1 MEAHLNELTL
11 TPNQCDEYYLQRTR
25 QIREMLTKLQVSDGD
40 IRYEF
45 RIEYPSTNYPDS
57 PPVVYHMIW
66 ELGSLNKAV
75 KGRDFDDVLDEFVR
89 RKRYD
94 HQQQLKAANLLIEGP
109 TGIDHSETSASSTEE
124 NEPPTI

>member
-1 MEAHLNELTL
+1 MNELTL

-45 RIEYPSTNYPDS
+45 RIEYPSTNYPDG
-57 PPVVYHMIW
+57 PPVVYHKVW
-66 ELGSLNKAV
+66 ELGSLDKAV
-75 KGRDFDDVLDEFVR
+75 EGRDFDDVLDEFVR

-109 TGIDHSETSASSTEE
+109 TGIDHSETSAPSTEE
-124 NEPPTI
+124 NDPFPF